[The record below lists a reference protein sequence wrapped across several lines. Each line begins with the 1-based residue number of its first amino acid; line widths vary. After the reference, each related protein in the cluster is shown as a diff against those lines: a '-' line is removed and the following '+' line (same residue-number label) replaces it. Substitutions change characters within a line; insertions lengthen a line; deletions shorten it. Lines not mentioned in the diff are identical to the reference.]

1 VSGADDEVLPPAAF
15 GRAFR
20 AFLDASLAGVG
31 EAEPELVRRV
41 REHLGAPDPSA
52 LPVVGRDLARREH
65 PNLKRGLLLHGPPG
79 TGKTMTAMHLVGRMP
94 GRTVVILSGE
104 ALGLIGPA
112 CDIARELEPA
122 TVILEDVDL
131 VGHERGW
138 GDPSAPL
145 LFELLNEM
153 DGLHE
158 DADVLFLLTTNRPDE
173 LEPALAADEQ
183 GDGLVVEGRHLRE
196 ALADL
201 VIGTGEV
208 KSSLFGAAPP
218 DAAFPFPSP
227 RAAGWTQENG

>member
-20 AFLDASLAGVG
+20 AFLDASLAGVE

-112 CDIARELEPA
+112 CDIAREL
-122 TVILEDVDL
+122 
-131 VGHERGW
+131 
-138 GDPSAPL
+138 
-145 LFELLNEM
+145 
-153 DGLHE
+153 
-158 DADVLFLLTTNRPDE
+158 VLFLLTTNRPDE